1 MLEYLASPAP
11 KSLWDNW
18 PLLLIVGALL
28 IVFMVMPIFTQKKNN
43 KKYKEMVDKINI
55 GDEVKTIGG
64 VIGKIVDIKSKS
76 ETEKFMVIETGTGDS
91 KSTMTF
97 DMNAILNVIT
107 PAYVAEDDTTS
118 DDTASNKKEDKA
130 E

>member
-1 MLEYLASPAP
+1 
-11 KSLWDNW
+11 
-18 PLLLIVGALL
+18 
-28 IVFMVMPIFTQKKNN
+28 MVMPIFTQKKNN